1 MSQHHLLYHHYHH
14 NQHQQQQ
21 QQQQQ
26 QQVWLSIL
34 SFSGFQILLLVRVA
48 SMYNNV
54 CFTQNADL
62 WSWTVNV
69 SAVKVLKATDCVSL
83 GPVSYTHL
91 TLPTIRRV

>member
-1 MSQHHLLYHHYHH
+1 MNQHHLHYHHDHH

-34 SFSGFQILLLVRVA
+34 SFSGFQILLLLWVA
-48 SMYNNV
+48 SMMERYNNV

-83 GPVSYTHL
+83 GL
-91 TLPTIRRV
+91 GEK